1 MDNHVH
7 MGVWCVGWLSFGII
21 FVILALIYYL
31 IDTWYY
37 ENDNN
42 NNDSEILVF
51 NEDNTDICVIY
62 VFDSDSYYVIEDI
75 Q

>member
-7 MGVWCVGWLSFGII
+7 MGVWCVGWLSFVII
-21 FVILALIYYL
+21 FTILALIYYL
-31 IDTWYY
+31 IDIWSY
-37 ENDNN
+37 ENDND

-51 NEDNTDICVIY
+51 YEDNTDICILY
-62 VFDSDSYYVIEDI
+62 VYDSDYVIEDI

>member
-1 MDNHVH
+1 MH

-31 IDTWYY
+31 IDIWYY
-37 ENDNN
+37 EDDNDNN
-42 NNDSEILVF
+42 NSEIIVF

-62 VFDSDSYYVIEDI
+62 VFDSDYVIEDI